1 MCKFRFM
8 AKLFLIAS
16 LIVLFLSGCALWD
29 RFFSSEEEEKTP
41 AQLVSEGMDFME
53 RRSYEAATEVFQ
65 KVKDRYPYS
74 KFAVQA
80 ELKMADALYKR
91 ELYDEALDA
100 YSEFERL
107 HPKNRNI
114 PYVIYQRGMCHFSQI
129 RTIDRDQLHTL
140 WAVEEFERL
149 VKKFPRAVYANKARR
164 KIRECYIYLAEY
176 ELYVGHFY
184 FKMKKYPAAMGR
196 YEYLLQ
202 NYPDF
207 GQYQEAIE
215 YLSKCKE
222 KLAEAKEKTR

>member
-8 AKLFLIAS
+8 AKLFLTAS
-16 LIVLFLSGCALWD
+16 FIVIFLSGCALWN
-29 RFFSSEEEEKTP
+29 RLFLSEEEEKTP

-53 RRSYEAATEVFQ
+53 RRRYEAATEVFQ

-91 ELYDEALDA
+91 KLYDEALDA

-107 HPKNRNI
+107 HPKNRDI
-114 PYVIYQRGMCHFSQI
+114 PYVIYQRGMCHFSQV

-149 VKKFPRAVYANKARR
+149 VKKSPKSVYANKARR

-184 FKMKKYPAAMGR
+184 FKMKKYLAAMGR